1 MIDKFFRR
9 KKNGKSHCCCN
20 SFIYNSRIGRI
31 YAGDMKKGIF
41 FLIIIAIFYSIGYFI
56 DGIYL
61 IISIVADVI
70 YCLFAAYD
78 AYKLAQ

>member
-1 MIDKFFRR
+1 MANPIVAAIA
-9 KKNGKSHCCCN
+9 
-20 SFIYNSRIGRI
+20 SFIIPGIGQI

-41 FLIIIAIFYSIGYFI
+41 FLIITAIFYSIGYFT
-56 DGIYL
+56 DGIYM
-61 IISIVADVI
+61 IISIVVDVI

>member
-1 MIDKFFRR
+1 
-9 KKNGKSHCCCN
+9 
-20 SFIYNSRIGRI
+20 
-31 YAGDMKKGIF
+31 MKKGIF
-41 FLIIIAIFYSIGYFI
+41 FLIIIAIFYSIGYFT
-56 DGIYL
+56 DGIYM

>member
-1 MIDKFFRR
+1 MANPIVAAIA
-9 KKNGKSHCCCN
+9 
-20 SFIYNSRIGRI
+20 SFIIPGIGQI
-31 YAGDMKKGIF
+31 YAGAVKKGIL
-41 FLIIIAIFYSIGYFI
+41 FLIITAVFYTVGYYT

-61 IISIVADVI
+61 IISVVVDII

>member
-1 MIDKFFRR
+1 MANPIVAAIA
-9 KKNGKSHCCCN
+9 
-20 SFIYNSRIGRI
+20 SFIIPGIGQI
-31 YAGDMKKGIF
+31 YAEDMKKGIF